1 MCNRVL
7 LPNRDIWEAAM
18 WSSALGLCLFLSA
31 IYGGEPTTPEPQYML
46 LVPPVLKAGHEQKF
60 CLQLSHLNESLR
72 VTVALEAEE
81 NVTLLENHV
90 TESEEDSCF
99 PFLTPD
105 VDSARL
111 AYITLNAVGDTLHFR
126 TKRSVLIRPL
136 YNLVFIQT
144 DKPIYKPGQTV
155 QFRVASLDEQF
166 RATNEKFPVIYVQDP
181 QRNRISQWVNVE
193 TRRGIAQESFLLAA
207 EPRMGTYT
215 VVAQREKGSQIEQ
228 TFTVEEYVL
237 PKYDVQ
243 VKMPSVTT
251 ILDEAVPVTVCGKY
265 TYGKPV
271 SGKIDVSVCRKFSYA
286 YTSCANEE
294 DSVCEE
300 FSRQADNNGCFSEV
314 VKTKSFQLKRNGY
327 DMKLTATAKITED
340 GTGVELSG
348 EASSDIRSTI
358 AKASFRQLDS
368 HFKRGIPL
376 FGQIFLEDAAGKPLS
391 NKTVTLFV
399 GFSGTNFTY
408 TTGPDGT
415 ADFSVDT
422 KSFHSSINLR
432 VTYKTGES
440 CYSQKSI
447 LPTYEEAS
455 RSVNH
460 FYSSSE
466 SFLKIQPIYRTLKCP
481 EEERLVV
488 HYVLTPKGAGERT
501 HAEFHHL
508 IMSKG
513 EIVSSGKHKVEL
525 NATGESH
532 GQFTVTLP
540 VTVKTA
546 PLAKVLVYTILDKG
560 EVIADREDFTLEKC
574 FENQVQ
580 LSLSNKEVLPGSST
594 NLVISSLP
602 NSLCALR
609 GVDSSVLLL
618 KPEAELSANSVYN
631 LLEVTDLSGYHHNG
645 HDLEEPAEDACLK
658 LEPIF
663 LNGVYYQPT
672 LPPSE
677 VDTYTIL
684 KDFGLKVATNTI
696 IRIPKPCQQIH
707 PMPYARMDYQPEVAY
722 LMSSEVLDS
731 TSYTIEAILIET
743 VRKFFPET
751 FLWDL
756 VEIEDIGQTTLKLTA
771 PDSITTWKV
780 GAFCMSEE
788 VGFGLADTIPL
799 VTFQPFFLD
808 LTMPYSAVRGEKFI
822 LKTSV
827 FNYLKQAIRVKI
839 TLEDSAKFTAENIN
853 GDDEGYCIDANGRI
867 TVDWEVILQSLGE
880 VDMTVS
886 AQTIPGGG
894 LCGNEIV
901 DPAQGR
907 KDTITKH
914 ILVEAEGV
922 EKEETYSAMICNK
935 GSDTTEKITLT
946 LPEQVV
952 EGSGRAYFSVIG
964 DIMGTAMQNLGNL
977 LQMPSGC
984 GEQNIALLTPNIYAL
999 EYLNSTGQL
1008 TPDLKSKALT
1018 HLSTGYQRQ
1027 LMYKQSDGSYSV
1039 FGSRFA
1045 QANTWLTAFVL
1056 RSFARAQSHIF
1067 IDPKHISD
1075 SLAWLSQR
1083 QKENGCFQNIG
1094 YLFNNALKGGVN
1106 DEVTLA
1112 AYITITLLE
1121 MHRPVTDIV
1130 VRNAFFCLESALQGD
1145 LNIYTKALMA
1155 YAFTLAGK
1163 MDIRSQLLHS
1173 MDEKAIKQDGT
1184 IHWHRPEVSEGSG
1197 KVWTPS
1203 SRAPSLEIEMTSY
1216 VLLAML
1222 HKPELTNE
1230 DLTHATKVVSWIIKQ
1245 QNPNGGFTSTQDT
1258 VVALQALATYGHH
1271 AHKHDGPREVAVTA
1285 DGAPV
1290 ANLHVDDTNRLL
1302 LQRATLPSVPG
1313 DYSVSISGPGCVFI
1327 QNVLKYNVPPPEGD
1341 APFALTVT
1349 TIPEECTAKS
1359 IKGFSIAVNVSYTG
1373 SRENSNMAIVD
1384 VKLPSGFSP
1393 VKSSVRQ
1400 LTSNSMIKM
1409 SSSESN
1415 KVIVY
1420 FEKLTKDV
1428 QTFIFSVEQDI
1439 PMSNLRPAT
1448 ASVYDYYETGA
1459 YAVTKYSAPC
1469 S

>member
-1 MCNRVL
+1 
-7 LPNRDIWEAAM
+7 M

-60 CLQLSHLNESLR
+60 CLQLSHLNDSLS

-81 NVTLLENHV
+81 NVTLLEREV
-90 TESEEDSCF
+90 TNPEEDNCF
-99 PFLTPD
+99 PFKTPD
-105 VDSARL
+105 VESAKV

-155 QFRVASLDEQF
+155 QFRVASLDEDF
-166 RATNEKFPVIYVQDP
+166 RATNEKFPVIYIQDP

-243 VKMPSVTT
+243 VKMPSVIT
-251 ILDEAVPVTVCGKY
+251 ILDEAVPVTICGKY

-271 SGKIDVSVCRKFSYA
+271 SGKIDVRVCRKFQRYA
-286 YTSCANEE
+286 SCAGAE
-294 DSVCEE
+294 DRVCEE
-300 FSRQADNNGCFSEV
+300 LSKEADHDGCFSEV
-314 VKTKSFQLKRNGY
+314 VKTKLFQLKRNGY

-348 EASSDIRSTI
+348 EASSEIKTTI

-399 GFSGTNFTY
+399 GSSGTNFTY

-432 VTYKTGES
+432 VSYKTVES
-440 CYSQKSI
+440 CYSQWSQS
-447 LPTYEEAS
+447 PRYEEES
-455 RSVNH
+455 RNINH
-460 FYSSSE
+460 FYSRSE

-481 EEERLVV
+481 EEERLLV
-488 HYVLTPKGAGERT
+488 HYTLTPKGAGENT
-501 HAEFHHL
+501 HAEFYHL

-513 EIVSSGKHKVEL
+513 AIVSSGKHKVEL

-532 GQFTVTLP
+532 GQFTLTLP

-560 EVIADREDFTLEKC
+560 EVIADRVDFTVEKC

-594 NLVISSLP
+594 NLVISSVP

-618 KPEAELSANSVYN
+618 KPEAELSADSVYK
-631 LLEVTDLSGYHHNG
+631 LLQVTDLSGYNHDG
-645 HDLEEPAEDACLK
+645 HYLEEPSEEACLK

-677 VDTYTIL
+677 VDAYTIL
-684 KDFGLKVATNTI
+684 KEFGLKVATNTL
-696 IRIPKPCQQIH
+696 IRIPRPCQGVH
-707 PMPYARMDYQPEVAY
+707 TVSYGVLGSGMRAEYLSAPMAMRGGMRQYSPGAAGPDGRAAE
-722 LMSSEVLDS
+722 EIF
-731 TSYTIEAILIET
+731 IES

-788 VGFGLADTIPL
+788 VGFGQADTISML
-799 VTFQPFFLD
+799 TFQPFFLD

-827 FNYLKQAIRVKI
+827 FNYLKETIRVKI
-839 TLEDSAKFTAENIN
+839 TLEGSDKYMAENIN
-853 GDDEGYCIDANGRI
+853 EDDEGYCIDANGRVTI
-867 TVDWEVILQSLGE
+867 DLEVILQSLGE

-886 AQTIPGGG
+886 AQTMPGGG

-922 EKEETYSAMICNK
+922 EKEETHSAMICNT
-935 GSDTTEKITLT
+935 GSDTTEKISLK

-952 EGSGRAYFSVIG
+952 EGSGRAHFSVIG

-984 GEQNIALLTPNIYAL
+984 GEQNIALFTPNIYVL

-1018 HLSTGYQRQ
+1018 HLNTGYQRQ
-1027 LMYKQSDGSYSV
+1027 LMYKQPDGSYSV
-1039 FGSRFA
+1039 FGSRFS

-1094 YLFNNALKGGVN
+1094 NLFNNALQGGVN
-1106 DEVTLA
+1106 DEVALA

-1121 MHRPVTDIV
+1121 MHRPVTDVV

-1173 MDEKAIKQDGT
+1173 LDEKAIKQEGT

-1216 VLLAML
+1216 ILLAML

-1285 DGAPV
+1285 EGAPV

-1302 LQRATLPSVPG
+1302 LQRATLPNVPG

-1327 QNVLKYNVPPPEGD
+1327 QSVLKYNVPPPEGD

-1349 TIPEECTAKS
+1349 TVPQECSAKS

-1373 SRENSNMAIVD
+1373 SRDNSNMAIVD

-1409 SSSESN
+1409 ATSEPN

-1420 FEKLTKDV
+1420 YEKLTKDV
-1428 QTFIFSVEQDI
+1428 QTFMFSVEQDI

-1448 ASVYDYYETGA
+1448 ASVYDYYETGD